1 MPLPPFNAR
10 GLLPDGV
17 HVATIDELHER
28 CVREFRGSVTR
39 PDIFANFVRYRD
51 AIVALGLSVTQWI
64 DGSFVD
70 LSRRDPEDIDVVN
83 FCESENISVASAGV
97 DEIDRL
103 LGAGRDTVGE
113 YQVHSFF
120 VATYDYDHYLWGK
133 FEMLRK
139 YWRHHFSQPLS
150 YPGKERA
157 SGRGPKG
164 IVQITLGDA
173 TLCPRIDP
181 SP

>member
-1 MPLPPFNAR
+1 MPLPAFNAR

-17 HVATIDELHER
+17 HDASIKELHTR
-28 CVREFRGSVTR
+28 CVVEFPGSATR
-39 PDIFANFVRYRD
+39 TGIFANFSRYCD
-51 AIVALGLSVTQWI
+51 AIVALGFSVTQWV

-70 LSRRDPEDIDVVN
+70 LTRRDPEDIDVVN
-83 FCESENISVASAGV
+83 FCESDNIRDASAGI

-103 LGAGRDTVGE
+103 LGAGRDTVAE

-120 VATYDYDHYLWGK
+120 VATYDYDHHLWGK

-139 YWRHHFSQPLS
+139 YWRRQFSQALN
-150 YPGKERA
+150 YPSKQA
-157 SGRGPKG
+157 APGRGAKG

-173 TLCPRIDP
+173 TLCPRIDR